1 MVLGKESVSREPKA
15 AKKHP
20 AGEVGRVPV
29 DESKIR
35 SSGFGPG
42 PWIPE
47 FYEDVSFTCKDCGSH
62 ETWTATQQ
70 KWWYEVAGGLL
81 DTTTAV
87 RCRSCRAKERA
98 RKTEARRVHREGL
111 AKKQKPNQRATDNG
125 GAAPRRV

>member
-1 MVLGKESVSREPKA
+1 MSREIQA
-15 AKKHP
+15 AKKRH
-20 AGEVGRVPV
+20 ADRVGRVPV

-81 DTTTAV
+81 DTTKAV
-87 RCRSCRAKERA
+87 RCRSCRAKEKA
-98 RKTEARRVHREGL
+98 RKTEARRVHLEGL
-111 AKKQKPNQRATDNG
+111 AKKKKADPVGTDNS
-125 GAAPRRV
+125 GASRLRV